1 MRFEIILQL
10 NQDII
15 NTCLTCG
22 IIQQKLKNYGLSID
36 YAQQTVKFIEKEMG
50 IKKGVAL
57 QFARYEGKDIEK

>member
-1 MRFEIILQL
+1 M
-10 NQDII
+10 I

-36 YAQQTVKFIEKEMG
+36 YAQQTVKFIEKEMD

-57 QFARYEGKDIEK
+57 